1 MLHPAVD
8 TLFYGRRRRRRRRRA
23 LSSCHFGGRR
33 SSGNRRSPR
42 GKEDEGFSFL
52 IFSPPPSLPQPLIS
66 AGDKF
71 MATNRRDLDDDD
83 ENQGGKFLPPGFVGE
98 GGRSGPRCDNRFLD
112 RSKVRILLCDNDEK
126 SSREVSELLYYCSY
140 QGIQRK

>member
-8 TLFYGRRRRRRRRRA
+8 TLFDGRRRRRA
-23 LSSCHFGGRR
+23 VSSCHFGGRR

-52 IFSPPPSLPQPLIS
+52 IFSPAPSLPQPLIS
-66 AGDKF
+66 AGDKS

-83 ENQGGKFLPPGFVGE
+83 ENQGGGIPSPWIRWR
-98 GGRSGPRCDNRFLD
+98 GRKEWAPLR
-112 RSKVRILLCDNDEK
+112 
-126 SSREVSELLYYCSY
+126 
-140 QGIQRK
+140 